1 MPGPAYHTLPGGIQ
15 RCPPTLTSGEEM
27 EFLAYRI
34 LSLLRDF
41 ENSGTDMNNLLLELT
56 RRKLLDQPYI
66 RHAVRVMEAL
76 NTANFFA
83 FFHLRKTVPN
93 HGTYLVEMI
102 LPRVRLLGLKTLIK
116 GFRPTLDL
124 NFVEAQLGFE
134 YGLRLPPQESG
145 RMHCIPSGEEV
156 YDDTNWGRPRLQ
168 GVHVCVGVRIRDNL
182 PNNSK
187 FQF

>member
-1 MPGPAYHTLPGGIQ
+1 MPDQ
-15 RCPPTLTSGEEM
+15 LTSGEEM

-56 RRKLLDQPYI
+56 RRKLLDQPFI
-66 RHAVRVMEAL
+66 RHALKVMEAL

-102 LPRVRLLGLKTLIK
+102 LPRVRLRGLKALIK

-124 NFVEAQLGFE
+124 GFVETQLGFE
-134 YGLRLPPQESG
+134 YDLSLTVQESG
-145 RMHCIPSGEEV
+145 RMHSVSCGAKV
-156 YDDTNWGRPRLQ
+156 YHDTDRGRSRLQ
-168 GVHVCVGVRIRDNL
+168 RVNDCLWLSETRP
-182 PNNSK
+182 PNY
-187 FQF
+187 